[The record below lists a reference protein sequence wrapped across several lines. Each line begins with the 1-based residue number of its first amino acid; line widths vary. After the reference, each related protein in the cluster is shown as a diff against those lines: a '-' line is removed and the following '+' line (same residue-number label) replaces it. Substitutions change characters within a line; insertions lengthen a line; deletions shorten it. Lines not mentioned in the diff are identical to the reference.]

1 MAISALAGKVQTVLG
16 PIDPEDLGITLCH
29 EHLIL
34 DTSAWFSMPPTA
46 SERGLAY
53 QPVHME
59 NLHWL
64 HYHAANNLDNL
75 RLLDEDLAINEALC
89 FQRAGG
95 STIVDVTNIGLARDP
110 LGLQRIARATGL
122 RIIMGSG
129 YYVEQGRPPE
139 FASKSEEEIAEE
151 IVRDITI
158 GVGDT
163 GVRSGIIGEIGCCDP
178 LSEGDRKALRAS
190 ARAQQRTGAPLII
203 HPGYPHSACSFEI
216 IEVLRS
222 AGADLTRVVLSHICH
237 LPADVQTIAQL
248 AETGCYLEY
257 DIFGRAPGIIIGSG
271 QYRGQ
276 DFLEV
281 PSDGQMIAT
290 IRQLIDQGYIN
301 QILISHDVCHKIRL
315 HHYGGS
321 GYDHILT
328 YVVPLM
334 RAKGMTERYIQTLLV
349 ENPKRLLPF
358 I

>member
-1 MAISALAGKVQTVLG
+1 MATTVRAGKAQTVLG
-16 PIDPEDLGITLCH
+16 PIDAEDLGITLCH

-34 DTSAWFSMPPTA
+34 DISAWFAMPATA

-53 QPVHME
+53 QPVTME

-75 RLLDEDLAINEALC
+75 RLLDEDVAISEALRYK
-89 FQRAGG
+89 RAGG

-110 LGLQRIARATGL
+110 LALQRIARATGL
-122 RIIMGSG
+122 HIIMGSG
-129 YYVEQGRPPE
+129 YYVDQGRPPE
-139 FASKSEEEIAEE
+139 FASKPEEEILEE
-151 IVRDITI
+151 ILQDIT
-158 GVGDT
+158 VGAGNT
-163 GVRSGIIGEIGCCDP
+163 GVRAGMIGEIGCRDP
-178 LSEGDRKALRAS
+178 LSEGDRKVLRAS
-190 ARAQQRTGAPLII
+190 ARAQKRTGAPLNI
-203 HPGYPHSACSFEI
+203 HPGYPNPACSFEI
-216 IEVLRS
+216 IEVLRD

-237 LPADVQTIAQL
+237 LPTDVQTIAQL

-290 IRQLIDQGYIN
+290 IRQLIDHGYLN

-315 HHYGGS
+315 HRYGGS

-334 RAKGMTERYIQTLLV
+334 RSKGMPEEHIHTLLV
-349 ENPKRLLPF
+349 ENPKRLLQF
-358 I
+358 V